1 MDGVDQQSQHGV
13 GW

>member
-1 MDGVDQQSQHGV
+1 MGGVDQQSQHGV